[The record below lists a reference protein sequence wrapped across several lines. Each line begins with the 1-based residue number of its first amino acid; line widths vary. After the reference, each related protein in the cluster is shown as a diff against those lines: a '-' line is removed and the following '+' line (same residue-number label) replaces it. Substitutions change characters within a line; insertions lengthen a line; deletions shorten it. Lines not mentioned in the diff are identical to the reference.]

1 MNLTKDTYT
10 SLGLV
15 GKSSEIPMNKQNRFG
30 KIKIKYFIE
39 INLINKF
46 NL

>member
-15 GKSSEIPMNKQNRFG
+15 GKSSEIPINKQNRFG
-30 KIKIKYFIE
+30 
-39 INLINKF
+39 N
-46 NL
+46 